1 MNPVTGACY
10 REGEILKRPLLAETL
25 TQIANDGYLAFYNG
39 SLSSSIIQDLK
50 NASNGKI
57 VQYTYYYKICVTIHN
72 KGVR

>member
-39 SLSSSIIQDLK
+39 SLSSSIIEDL
-50 NASNGKI
+50 NATTGKI
-57 VQYTYYYKICVTIHN
+57 VQYIYSKIV
-72 KGVR
+72 